1 MAIKIKFDSAGN
13 PLPARL
19 ILATRSGNRIR
30 ELPMNNIKFREGI
43 NNGSEFSFNV
53 YKKRCLTRSGE
64 VDESFWRRIT
74 DFKLAYCPEFDMWY
88 EIAVDL
94 SESTATVKSV
104 TATSLGEAELGQM
117 NVYGIEV
124 NTEDDIARGDYVPTV
139 LYNPNDAKS
148 SLIDRLLYKAPHY
161 RIDHVDDS
169 IRSIQRTF
177 QFDNK
182 TVYDCFQEVAQ
193 EEDVLFKFDCVK
205 AENGKVDRTVSAY
218 DLKYSCAVCGYRDDG
233 PITVCP
239 KCGSEAIRT
248 PYGEDTTIFVSRDN
262 LANEITYTTDIG
274 SVKNC
279 FRLEGGDD
287 LMTATI
293 ANCNP
298 NGSQYIW
305 YITDE
310 MRNDM
315 SEELKARLTAYD
327 TQADYLQNEAIYTPP
342 EDLLVARPDGE
353 RIKPLRYNEI
363 VQKYQSFDGGLQ
375 EIPAQLVGYA
385 ALMEAYY
392 NTIDLQLFLNNRLM
406 PNVEAET
413 TDAATEASKLTS
425 ASLSNVAVASLD
437 SCTAATAASAVAGM
451 ARCIVRGTFQVK
463 VHDSVW
469 DSETNRWTGTL
480 DVTNYAD
487 EDDTAVTA
495 ELSVTINDNMQRY
508 IEQKIRR
515 LAKQESDDI
524 TDIHELFQLKL
535 STDSDYVAGDPSF
548 DGELTKWCLQRLL
561 AFRDACQAV
570 LDILIQQGVA
580 DRNSWVSRENDLYLL
595 MYVPYLNKMAA
606 VEAEIETR
614 TAEIATVTGI
624 HDENGGVLFDGVQTA
639 LLARRSVIQ
648 NTLNFEKYI
657 GTELWKEFAAYRRED
672 NFQNQNYISEGLTND
687 ELFEAALQFID
698 VAKKEI
704 VKSATLQHSIQ
715 ANMNNLLMMHEFQPL
730 RNKFCTGNWIRV
742 MVDKKVYRL
751 RLSQYTIDYDKYGL
765 DVEFTD
771 VKYGH
776 SSASDIVS
784 LLAQAKSMASSYG
797 MVARQAEDGKKSYS
811 KMQNWTQEG
820 FSLTTKIVGGAENQE
835 FQMDSS
841 GITGR
846 EYLPE
851 SESYSNEQI
860 KLISSGLYMTNDG
873 WLTAKAAIGKFRF
886 WNPNANPPGYEE
898 AYGVIADTIVG
909 NIILGQNVGIYNE
922 TNNITLDKDGFTLI
936 TEAGDNAKTFRILR
950 KERDGSL
957 TSVLALDQNGHLLL
971 ETSGVEDVVNTAVEI
986 NSRGLMTR
994 VENRMSELNTE
1005 MQQREDGLAIQ
1016 VEQNREDIGIVQT
1029 TFRVTTDGAEISKN
1043 TSDTVLKLENDQIV
1057 MEVNGQPITYW
1068 NVNEQYMPK
1077 MVNIP
1082 VGGSLRLG
1090 SIQFQPRSS
1099 GNLSLLWVGDD

>member
-1 MAIKIKFDSAGN
+1 MAIKIKFDYAGN

-19 ILATRSGNRIR
+19 ILCTRNGNRIR
-30 ELPMNNIKFREGI
+30 ELPMNDIKFREGI
-43 NNGSEFSFNV
+43 NDGSEFSFNV
-53 YKKRCLTRSGE
+53 YKNRCVNRSGE
-64 VDESFWRRIT
+64 VDESFWRKIT
-74 DFKLAYCPEFDMWY
+74 DLKLAWCPEYDLFY
-88 EIAVDL
+88 ELALDL
-94 SESTATVKSV
+94 TDSTATVKSV
-104 TATSLGEAELGQM
+104 TATSLGEAELSQM
-117 NVYGIEV
+117 NIYGIEI
-124 NTEDDIARGDYVPTV
+124 NTDADIERVDYIPTSF
-139 LYNPNDAKS
+139 YNEAFPTG
-148 SLIDRLLYKAPHY
+148 SLLDRLLYKAPHY
-161 RIDHVDDS
+161 RIAHVDDS
-169 IRSIQRTF
+169 LRHVQRTF
-177 QFDNK
+177 QFDG
-182 TVYDCFQEVAQ
+182 VDLYGALQEVAQ
-193 EEDVLFKFDCVK
+193 EVDCLFKFDCHRG
-205 AENGKVDRTVSAY
+205 EDGGIDRTVSAY

-233 PITVCP
+233 PMTVCP
-239 KCGSEAIRT
+239 KCESEAIRT
-248 PYGEDTTIFVSRDN
+248 PYGEDTTIFVSKDN
-262 LANEITYTTDIG
+262 LANEITYTTDLG
-274 SVKNC
+274 AVKNC

-310 MRNDM
+310 MREDM
-315 SEELKARLTAYD
+315 SDELKAKLTAYD
-327 TQADYLQNEAIYTPP
+327 TQAAYLQDEAVYVPP
-342 EDLLVARPDGE
+342 EDLLAARPVGE
-353 RIKPLRYNEI
+353 RFPPLRYNEI
-363 VQKYQSFDGGLQ
+363 VQKYHNFDTDLQ
-375 EIPAQLVGYA
+375 EIPTQLKGYA

-392 NTIDLQLFLNNRLM
+392 DTIDLQMFLNNRLM
-406 PNVEAET
+406 PVVAIET
-413 TDAATEASKLTS
+413 TDAAREAAKLTT
-425 ASLSNVAVASLD
+425 ASLSPVAVANLD

-451 ARCIVRGTFQVK
+451 AKCIVRGTFQIK
-463 VHDSVW
+463 VHDSIW
-469 DSETNRWTGTL
+469 DSETHRWTGTL

-487 EDDTAVTA
+487 EDDTATTA
-495 ELSVTINDNMQRY
+495 EITVTINDDMQQY

-515 LAKQESDDI
+515 LAKQESDDV
-524 TDIHELFQLKL
+524 TDVHELFQLELPQFTTEL
-535 STDSDYVAGDPSF
+535 S
-548 DGELTKWCLQRLL
+548 KWCLQRLL

-580 DRNSWVSRENDLYLL
+580 DHNTWVSRENDLYLL

-606 VEAEIETR
+606 IEAEIETR

-624 HDENGGVLFDGVQTA
+624 RDENGGVLFEGVQTA
-639 LLARRSVIQ
+639 LLARRAVIQ
-648 NTLNFEKYI
+648 NALNFENYI
-657 GTELWKEFAAYRRED
+657 GTDLWQEFAAYRRED
-672 NFQNQNYISEGLTND
+672 NFQNQNYISDGLTNE
-687 ELFEAALQFID
+687 ELFATALQFLD
-698 VAKKEI
+698 VAKKEL

-715 ANMNNLLMMHEFQPL
+715 ANMNDLLTMQEFQPL
-730 RNKFCTGNWIRV
+730 RNKFCVGNWIRV
-742 MVDKKVYRL
+742 MADKKVYRL
-751 RLSQYTIDYDKYGL
+751 RLSQYTIDYSRYGL

-776 SSASDIVS
+776 SSASDIAS

-811 KMQNWTQEG
+811 KMQNWAQEG

-851 SESYSNEQI
+851 SDSYSDEQI

-886 WNPNANPPGYEE
+886 WNPKADPPGYEE
-898 AYGVIADTIVG
+898 AYGVIADTVVG
-909 NIILGQNVGIYNE
+909 NIILGQTVGIYNE
-922 TNNITLDKDGFTLI
+922 NNNITLDKDGFTLI

-971 ETSGVEDVVNTAVEI
+971 ETSGVEDAVNTAVEI
-986 NSRGLMTR
+986 NNRGLMTK
-994 VENRMSELNTE
+994 VENRMSELSTA

-1016 VEQNREDIGIVQT
+1016 VEQNREDIGVVQT
-1029 TFRVTTDGAEISKN
+1029 TFRVTADGAEISKN
-1043 TSDTVLKLENDQIV
+1043 TGDTVLKLENDQIV

-1099 GNLSLLWVGDD
+1099 GNLSLLWVGED